1 MDQQKQR
8 STFAVPKMDCP
19 SEENMIR
26 MALQGAPGVQSLA
39 FDLSARRLTV
49 AHTAPA
55 SDVLGR
61 LEPLGLGAK
70 LVESTPAAGEP
81 AKKTTFSIP
90 KMDCP
95 SEENMIRMAL
105 QGVDAQSLAFDLSG
119 RRLTAVHRAPAQ
131 ELLARLTPLGLGA
144 EIASSE
150 AARMDDEIDPPDDAV
165 EARVLWILLAINAA
179 MFVLEMGVGL
189 WAQSTGLIADSLDMF
204 ADAAVYGLS
213 LYAVGR
219 AAAMKTRAA
228 RLAGWLQLALALGA
242 LLEVGRR
249 FLYGSEPVSG
259 LMMGMGLVALVANVA
274 CLVMVAKKKDAGA
287 HMKAS
292 YIFSANDVIANAGV
306 IAAGAL
312 VAFTGS
318 RYPDLLIGAIVGLVV
333 LNGARQILR
342 LGRS

>member
-150 AARMDDEIDPPDDAV
+150 AARMDDEIDPPDDAA

-318 RYPDLLIGAIVGLVV
+318 RYPDLLIGVIVGLVV

>member
-26 MALQGAPGVQSLA
+26 IALQGAPGVQSLA

-70 LVESTPAAGEP
+70 LVESAPAAGEP

-150 AARMDDEIDPPDDAV
+150 AARMDDEIDPPDDAA